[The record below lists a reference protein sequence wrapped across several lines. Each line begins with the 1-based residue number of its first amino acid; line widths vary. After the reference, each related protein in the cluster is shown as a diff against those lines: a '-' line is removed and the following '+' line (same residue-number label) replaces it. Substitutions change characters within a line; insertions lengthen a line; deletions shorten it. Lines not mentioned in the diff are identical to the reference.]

1 MCARVGYIQ
10 RNKVQCN
17 FVPIVYTYYIQY
29 YTTYLQNCM
38 DLCIIRYAEVN
49 HNTTEDYV
57 IFDCQL
63 RIARDQKISFVI
75 ERQHFRHLLN
85 F

>member
-10 RNKVQCN
+10 RNEVQCN
-17 FVPIVYTYYIQY
+17 FVPIVYTYSN
-29 YTTYLQNCM
+29 TLHTYLQDCM
-38 DLCIIRYAEVN
+38 DLSIIRYAEVN
-49 HNTTEDYV
+49 HNVTEDYV

-63 RIARDQKISFVI
+63 RFARDPKISFVI
-75 ERQHFRHLLN
+75 ERKHVCHLLN

>member
-1 MCARVGYIQ
+1 MTCITHVYILYGKSMCARVGYIQ
-10 RNKVQCN
+10 RNEVQYN

-49 HNTTEDYV
+49 HNITEDYEPNNNLATV
-57 IFDCQL
+57 
-63 RIARDQKISFVI
+63 
-75 ERQHFRHLLN
+75 N
-85 F
+85 